1 MLNWT
6 GSLVAS
12 FECLDE
18 GKKKKRKRK
27 GVRLENVN
35 ACSKYSMFYLVE

>member
-18 GKKKKRKRK
+18 GKKKKKRK